1 VIRVEHDASAEGLE
15 PEDPCDEARQHQ
27 LCHAPAD
34 GPDIVRFGAVHRRD
48 GILCRP
54 VQFDIRHV
62 GTVITQ
68 DERAGILPVE
78 LSLKVSTPPR
88 QRPVV
93 LRCVGQVRTIHPFGH
108 QVGIPVG
115 VSRPKC
121 KRLVDRRCQR
131 RACVG
136 KRTRFGYLTLVKAGL
151 TRAATGKPVGMKV
164 LLEREL
170 KFEVD
175 ERFTLP
181 RLDDILPDAR
191 VVPTTVELSSAYYDT
206 ADGDLQSH
214 GMTLRRRDGDD
225 DTGWQLKVPDA
236 EGRTEIRTALSD
248 TPPAELVELLTGITL
263 GKPLTNVATIRT
275 VRDRHRLVGPTQDR
289 LVTEVDDD
297 HVRASMDHRLLAW
310 REIEIEFG
318 DETPAIARRLVKRL
332 ADAGARPSRHPNKLA
347 RVRPAPTSTA
357 TVDTPAGRSLV
368 DYMTTQIDAVFAG
381 DLALRRGS
389 DPIHDTRVAIRRLR
403 STVRVFGK
411 LLDRAAVGDIDAELK
426 WFAGLLGEVRDCH
439 VQRRRFRQA
448 LAEWPVDL
456 VLGPVANRITTDLR
470 SVELPARRR
479 VAEAMTS
486 QRYLDLLATL
496 QQWRLTPPM
505 IDSPTTSALEK
516 RARRAQR
523 KADKR
528 LAEALDADDDALLHR
543 ARKAAKRARYAAEL
557 RQPID
562 TNAKKA
568 KKTVKSYKKIQTVLG
583 DHQDSVV
590 AAATLMRL
598 ARTAGTTVGENG
610 FTYGLL
616 YAREQQLA
624 QEARRKVRGLG

>member
-1 VIRVEHDASAEGLE
+1 
-15 PEDPCDEARQHQ
+15 
-27 LCHAPAD
+27 
-34 GPDIVRFGAVHRRD
+34 
-48 GILCRP
+48 
-54 VQFDIRHV
+54 
-62 GTVITQ
+62 
-68 DERAGILPVE
+68 
-78 LSLKVSTPPR
+78 
-88 QRPVV
+88 
-93 LRCVGQVRTIHPFGH
+93 
-108 QVGIPVG
+108 
-115 VSRPKC
+115 
-121 KRLVDRRCQR
+121 
-131 RACVG
+131 
-136 KRTRFGYLTLVKAGL
+136 
-151 TRAATGKPVGMKV
+151 MKV

-175 ERFTLP
+175 DRFTLP
-181 RLDDILPDAR
+181 RLDDILPDTQ

-225 DTGWQLKVPDA
+225 DNGWQLKVPGA
-236 EGRTEIRTALSD
+236 EGRTEIHTALSD

-275 VRDRHRLVGPTQDR
+275 LRDRHRVVGPTQDR

-297 HVRASMDHRLLAW
+297 HVRASMDDRLLAW

-332 ADAGARPSRHPNKLA
+332 SDAGARPSRHPNKLA
-347 RVRPAPTSTA
+347 RVRPAPTSTTA
-357 TVDTPAGRSLV
+357 VDTPAGRGLV
-368 DYMTTQIDAVFAG
+368 DYMTKQIDAVFAG
-381 DLALRRGS
+381 DLALRRGI

-411 LLDRAAVGDIDAELK
+411 LLDRTAVGDIDAELK

-448 LAEWPVDL
+448 LTEWPAEL

-470 SVELPARRR
+470 SIELPARRL

-486 QRYLDLLATL
+486 QRYLDLLAAL

-505 IDSPTTSALEK
+505 IDSPTASALEK
-516 RARRAQR
+516 QARRAER
-523 KADKR
+523 KADER
-528 LAEALDADDDALLHR
+528 LAEALDTHADDAAFLHR

-557 RQPID
+557 RRPLE
-562 TNAKKA
+562 KKA

-590 AAATLMRL
+590 ASATLLRL
-598 ARTAGTTVGENG
+598 ARTAGTTDGENG